1 MLQPLVT
8 EINAE
13 ILKTQ
18 LESEFTGELGVMYKT
33 ECPSTNSE
41 CMAVAPQQGEQVV
54 VVVSEQQT
62 SGRGRRGKVWHSP
75 AGKNIYCSIGLSID
89 IEARYLGLISLQT
102 GVSIVEV
109 LRQNGF
115 ETVYLKWPNDVI
127 CDGKKLGGIL
137 IETRVLD
144 SGQFYLVIGF
154 GLNVNQDMA
163 QLDEQGK
170 TQIDQPAI
178 SLSQIADQNLDR
190 QQLLLQIIPAIIN
203 AIQGLSNETF
213 SHLTQRFS
221 ELDFLQGKEVCV
233 KTMNDEQNGQY
244 LGITETG
251 LIRVQIGSSEE
262 HFSAAEISLREAP
275 NVTD

>member
-178 SLSQIADQNLDR
+178 SLSQIADQKLDR

>member
-89 IEARYLGLISLQT
+89 IEARYLVLISLQT